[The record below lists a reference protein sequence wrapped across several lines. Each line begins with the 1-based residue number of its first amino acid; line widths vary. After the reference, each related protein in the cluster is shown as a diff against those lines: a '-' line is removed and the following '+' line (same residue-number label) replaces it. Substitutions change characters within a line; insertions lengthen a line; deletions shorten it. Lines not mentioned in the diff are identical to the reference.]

1 MIFYYTGKDFLTL
14 KIETF
19 KALFDSIITSF
30 DTDLFRSKM
39 EWWLYNMGVKYLHG
53 TESEGEKYCFMIS
66 HFRRRDKDETHCLD
80 ILDIYPENILS
91 LFNISVAQ
99 SQ

>member
-1 MIFYYTGKDFLTL
+1 
-14 KIETF
+14 
-19 KALFDSIITSF
+19 
-30 DTDLFRSKM
+30 
-39 EWWLYNMGVKYLHG
+39 MGVKYLHG

-66 HFRRRDKDETHCLD
+66 HFRRREKDGTYCLD

-91 LFNISVAQ
+91 LLNISVAQ

>member
-1 MIFYYTGKDFLTL
+1 
-14 KIETF
+14 
-19 KALFDSIITSF
+19 
-30 DTDLFRSKM
+30 
-39 EWWLYNMGVKYLHG
+39 MGGGRGYLHG

-66 HFRRRDKDETHCLD
+66 HFRRREKDGTHCLD